1 MADFDQIAALES
13 FFKLPRT
20 QRIGAL
26 GLAYVVVLGIFW
38 TMVYS
43 PKVEEVASLD
53 SSSIELQQN
62 LDRQR
67 IRAANREDSEAQ
79 LEGLTESLGQ
89 ALQELPLDREISEL
103 LNRISQVGKNVGLEV
118 RKFQPLPD
126 VMHEYYAE
134 VPVAIEVEGSFH
146 EVAMFFDRIS
156 QLGRIVSVRNVDI
169 SEPDERNGKMYLTVT
184 GRVVTYRFLSDEER
198 AEVAASSR
206 GRKGKAKGRQRGGGR

>member
-13 FFKLPRT
+13 FSKLPRT

-26 GLAYVVVLGIFW
+26 GLVYVVVLGIFW
-38 TMVYS
+38 TMFYS
-43 PKVEEVASLD
+43 PKVEELTGLTSTGE
-53 SSSIELQQN
+53 ELQQN
-62 LDRQR
+62 LNRQR

-79 LEGLTESLGQ
+79 LDNLTESLGQ

-103 LNRISQVGKNVGLEV
+103 LNRISQTGNNVGLEV

-134 VPVAIEVEGSFH
+134 VPVAIEVVGSFH

-156 QLGRIVSVRNVDI
+156 KLGRIVSVRNVDI
-169 SEPDERNGKMYLTVT
+169 SEPEERGGKMYLTVT

-198 AEVAASSR
+198 EEAAANSR
-206 GRKGKAKGRQRGGGR
+206 GRKGKAKGRQRGGNN

>member
-1 MADFDQIAALES
+1 MADFDQSAALES
-13 FFKLPRT
+13 FSRLPRT

-26 GLAYVVVLGIFW
+26 GLVYVVVLGIFW
-38 TMVYS
+38 TMFYS
-43 PKVEEVASLD
+43 PKVEELATLTSTSV
-53 SSSIELQQN
+53 ELQQN

-79 LEGLTESLGQ
+79 LDSLTESLGQ

-103 LNRISQVGKNVGLEV
+103 LNRISQVGTNVGLEM

-198 AEVAASSR
+198 AELAASSR
-206 GRKGKAKGRQRGGGR
+206 GRKGKAKGRQRGGNH